1 MSILAALCLVAGS
14 LQVAIP
20 TQRFTLRWQHSIE
33 KIDWEEDYL
42 VVGGWLFLNSARV
55 RGSGAG
61 MEPPPGSFYAQ
72 GVWHY
77 RPAPDMRWTRSL
89 PLTRSEFA
97 RDYDLCVNG
106 SCRALSNWIPIA
118 AGTTTLM
125 PCQISPTDPAAGRSL
140 PPAKY
145 PSAK

>member
-1 MSILAALCLVAGS
+1 VAWLAALCLVAGN
-14 LQVAIP
+14 LQVEIP
-20 TQRFTLRWQHSIE
+20 TNRFTLRWQHSIE

-42 VVGGWLFLNSARV
+42 VAGDWLFLDSARV

-61 MEPPPGSFYAQ
+61 MEPPVGSFYAK
-72 GVWHY
+72 GVWQY
-77 RPAPDMRWTRSL
+77 RPEPDMRWTRSL
-89 PLTRSEFA
+89 QLTRSEFA

-106 SCRALSNWIPIA
+106 TCQALSKWIPIA
-118 AGTTTLM
+118 AGTTSLM
-125 PCQISPTDPAAGRSL
+125 PCRISPINPAAGRSP